1 MPGTPQT
8 LPVPPPVSVPTL
20 LNAIRLAAS
29 SGGSGGSFAELTGSP
44 YDNAA
49 LSNALASA
57 GGITPR
63 VIYVTT
69 DGNDTTGDGSFSK
82 PYLTAQ
88 KAYDTGV
95 TSAVNFC
102 IKLGVGSFSISTNG
116 NVPSIYFKF
125 VEGCGFETLSPLSP
139 EASLTILTFSATP
152 PTVFNASGTN
162 GPACPPLGANNIFLY
177 YFAEGGSVETND
189 EVGNYTGGSGGSV
202 SVFGNATFVL
212 RARGGNANL
221 NSEGQAGFGGSPG
234 SIALRDGYLFEA
246 YCSNG
251 VGYNAGTEIPSSIPG
266 PLSLDGTNASLVT
279 IPSVIPT
286 LTSARSSLKT
296 GFTITTDLGGN
307 AIYP

>member
-44 YDNAA
+44 YDNVA

-69 DGNDTTGDGSFSK
+69 AGNNTTGDGSFSK

-116 NVPSIYFKF
+116 NVPSSYFKF
-125 VEGCGFETLSPLSP
+125 VEGCGFEISDP

-152 PTVFNASGTN
+152 PTATNASGTN
-162 GPACPPLGANNIFLY
+162 GPVCPPLGANSLLLNYL
-177 YFAEGGSVETND
+177 AEGGSVETTD
-189 EVGNYTGGSGGSV
+189 EVGGYTGGSGGTV
-202 SVFGNATFVL
+202 DVFGNAVFVL
-212 RARGGNANL
+212 AARGGNSAL
-221 NSEGQAGFGGSPG
+221 NSEGQAGVGGSPG
-234 SIALRDGYLFEA
+234 SIALRDGYLFEV

-251 VGYNAGTEIPSSIPG
+251 IGYGSGAEIPSSIPG
-266 PLSLDGTNASLVT
+266 TISLDGTNASLVT
-279 IPSVIPT
+279 IPSVVPT

>member
-29 SGGSGGSFAELTGSP
+29 SGGANGSFAGLTGSP

-49 LSNALASA
+49 LSNALALA

-69 DGNDTTGDGSFSK
+69 AGNDTTGDGSFSK

-88 KAYDTGV
+88 KAYNTGV
-95 TSAVNFC
+95 ISAVNFC
-102 IKLGVGSFSISTNG
+102 IKLGVGIFSIQTDG
-116 NVPSIYFKF
+116 NAPSSYFKF
-125 VEGCGFETLSPLSP
+125 VEGCGFELSTPSS
-139 EASLTILTFSATP
+139 SLTVLTVIATP
-152 PTVFNASGTN
+152 PTSINTNGTN
-162 GPACPPLGANNIFLY
+162 GPSCPPLGASNLTLY
-177 YFAEGGSVETND
+177 YVAQGGSVETND
-189 EVGNYTGGSGGSV
+189 EVGNYTGGSGGTV
-202 SVFGNATFVL
+202 DVFGNAVFVL
-212 RARGGNANL
+212 SAPGGNAVS
-221 NSEGQAGFGGSPG
+221 NSEGQAGVGGSPG
-234 SIALRDGYLFEA
+234 SIALRDGYLFEV

-251 VGYNAGTEIPSSIPG
+251 VGYEAGAEIPSSIPG
-266 PLSLDGTNASLVT
+266 TISLDGTNASLVT
-279 IPSVIPT
+279 IPSVVPT

>member
-29 SGGSGGSFAELTGSP
+29 SGGANGSFAGLTGSP

-49 LSNALASA
+49 LSNALALA

-69 DGNDTTGDGSFSK
+69 AGNDTTGDGSFSK

-95 TSAVNFC
+95 ISAVNFC
-102 IKLGVGSFSISTNG
+102 IKLGVGTFSISTNG
-116 NVPSIYFKF
+116 NAPSTYFKF
-125 VEGCGFETLSPLSP
+125 VEGCGFEILNTSSSLTT
-139 EASLTILTFSATP
+139 LTILANP
-152 PTVFNASGTN
+152 PDTVNSGGTN
-162 GPACPPLGANNIFLY
+162 GPICPPLGANNLSLY
-177 YFAEGGSVETND
+177 YYADGGSVQTND
-189 EVGNYTGGSGGSV
+189 EVGGYTGGTGGTIE
-202 SVFGNATFVL
+202 VFGNAVFAL
-212 RARGGNANL
+212 YARGGNSSSNTF
-221 NSEGQAGFGGSPG
+221 NENGNGGNPG
-234 SIALRDGYLFEA
+234 SIVLRGGYLSEIA
-246 YCSNG
+246 CSNG
-251 VGYNAGTEIPSSIPG
+251 DGFASGSPIPSSVPG
-266 PLSLDGTNASLVT
+266 TLALGGVDASQVT
-279 IPSVIPT
+279 IPSVVPT

-296 GFTITTDLGGN
+296 GFSITTDLGGN